1 MLLNIIIIIKLMHIL
16 HEHDVVIVG
25 AGPGGSGTALHL
37 KDSNLKI
44 ALLDKQKFPR
54 DKICGDGVSGK
65 SSTILKEL
73 GLFEELFKLPHGPGY
88 GVWMSGP
95 NGKDLIVDSRAE
107 NPNSK
112 PHGAVVRR
120 YDFDNFLFQN
130 AKKIP
135 GVETFE
141 QVNVFD
147 LIKEGDKYVGV
158 LAKDSNGKIH
168 EFRAKI
174 IVGADGA
181 GSVIANKLGVALRD
195 PDHYVSA
202 VRAYYDGVEG
212 MKEVIEIHFV
222 EEALP
227 GYFWIFPLEDKKAN
241 VGIGMLDRDMR
252 KHKINLAQLMEKL
265 ITEHPKFKDRFT
277 NAKRIS
283 NIVGWTLP
291 LGSKRR
297 KPYFNGVLL
306 VGDAAAL
313 IDPLT
318 GEGIGNALLSS
329 KLAAQ
334 TIKKAFELNDFS
346 EATLKMYDELLKE
359 KLDPELQT
367 MYRIQRLGSI
377 KWLLS
382 HFFNRVDKKPELR
395 ELITSTIVSEDTL
408 KYKKK
413 LTDPIFLIKNL
424 FL

>member
-1 MLLNIIIIIKLMHIL
+1 MSQNII
-16 HEHDVVIVG
+16 HEYDVVIVG

-37 KDSNLKI
+37 KGSGLKI

-73 GLFEELFKLPHGPGY
+73 GLFDEMFKLNHGPGY

-95 NGKDLIVDSRAE
+95 NGVDLIVDSRNE
-107 NPNSK
+107 NPNAK

-120 YDFDNFLFQN
+120 MDFDNFLFQN
-130 AKKIP
+130 AKKVE
-135 GVETFE
+135 GVDAYE
-141 QVNVFD
+141 QMTVFD
-147 LIKEGDKYVGV
+147 LIKEGDRYIGV
-158 LAKDSNGKIH
+158 LAKDTSGNIH

-181 GSVIANKLGVALRD
+181 ASVVANKLGVAFRD

-202 VRAYYDGVEG
+202 VRCYYDGVEG
-212 MKEVIEIHFV
+212 MREVIEIHFV

-227 GYFWIFPLEDKKAN
+227 GYFWIFPLEGKKAN

-252 KHKINLAQLMEKL
+252 GRNVNLAQLLEKL
-265 ITEHPKFKDRFT
+265 INENPKFKDRFK
-277 NAKRIS
+277 NAKRIT
-283 NIVGWTLP
+283 NITGWTLP

-297 KPYFNGVLL
+297 KPYFNGVIL

-334 TIKKAFELNDFS
+334 TIRKAFEVNDFS
-346 EATLKMYDELLKE
+346 EKTLKMYDDLLKE

-377 KWLLS
+377 KWLLK
-382 HFFNRVDKKPELR
+382 HFFNRVNKKRELR

-408 KYKKK
+408 KYKRQ

>member
-1 MLLNIIIIIKLMHIL
+1 MSQNIL
-16 HEHDVVIVG
+16 HEYDVVIVG

-37 KDSNLKI
+37 RDSGLKI

-54 DKICGDGVSGK
+54 DKVCGDGVSGK

-73 GLFEELFKLPHGPGY
+73 GLFDELFKLPHGPGY

-95 NGKDLIVDSRAE
+95 NGVDLIVDSRQEKPDA
-107 NPNSK
+107 K

-120 YDFDNFLFQN
+120 IDFDNFLYQN
-130 AKKIP
+130 AKK
-135 GVETFE
+135 VEGLDAYE
-141 QVNVFD
+141 QMTVFD
-147 LIKEGDKYVGV
+147 LIKENDNYVGV
-158 LAKDSNGKIH
+158 LAKDNSGNIH

-181 GSVIANKLGVALRD
+181 ASVVANKAGVAFRD

-212 MKEVIEIHFV
+212 MREVIEIHFV

-227 GYFWIFPLEDKKAN
+227 GYFWIFPLEGKKAN

-252 KHKINLAQLMEKL
+252 NKKVNLSQLMEKL
-265 ITEHPKFKDRFT
+265 INEHPKFKDRFK
-277 NAKRIS
+277 NAKRLT
-283 NIVGWTLP
+283 NIIGWTLP

-297 KPYFNGVLL
+297 KPYFNGLLL

-334 TIKKAFELNDFS
+334 TIKKAFELGDFS
-346 EATLKMYDELLKE
+346 EKVLKMYDDLLKE

-377 KWLLS
+377 RWLLN
-382 HFFNRVDKKPELR
+382 HFFNRVNHKRELK

-408 KYKKK
+408 KYKKQ

>member
-1 MLLNIIIIIKLMHIL
+1 MEK
-16 HEHDVVIVG
+16 HEYDVVIVG

-37 KDSNLKI
+37 KDSGLRI

-54 DKICGDGVSGK
+54 DKTCGDGVSGK

-73 GLFEELFKLPHGPGY
+73 GLFDKMFEMPHGPGY

-95 NGKDLIVDSRAE
+95 NGVDLIVDSRQE
-107 NPNSK
+107 NPQAK
-112 PHGAVVRR
+112 PHGAVIRR
-120 YDFDNFLFQN
+120 YDFDNFLFTH
-130 AKKIP
+130 AKQVA
-135 GVETFE
+135 GVDAFE
-141 QVNVFD
+141 QYTVFD
-147 LIKEGDKYVGV
+147 LIKEENKYVGV
-158 LAKDSNGKIH
+158 LAKDKDGNTH
-168 EFRAKI
+168 EFRAKV

-181 GSVIANKLGVALRD
+181 GSVVASKLGVATRD

-212 MKEVIEIHFV
+212 MREVIEIHFV
-222 EEALP
+222 EQALP
-227 GYFWIFPLEDKKAN
+227 GYFWIFPLEGKKAN

-252 KHKINLAQLMEKL
+252 KNKVNLAQLMETL
-265 ITEHPKFKDRFT
+265 ITQHPKFKDRFA
-277 NAKRIS
+277 NAKRLT

-329 KLAAQ
+329 KFAAN
-334 TIKKAFELNDFS
+334 TIKEAFQRNDFS
-346 EATLKMYDELLKE
+346 ENTLKMYDDLLKQH
-359 KLDPELQT
+359 LDPELQT

-377 KWLLS
+377 RWLLN
-382 HFFNRVDKKPELR
+382 HFFNRVNKKRELR

>member
-1 MLLNIIIIIKLMHIL
+1 MQN
-16 HEHDVVIVG
+16 HEYDVVIVG

-37 KDSNLKI
+37 KDSGLKI
-44 ALLDKQKFPR
+44 ALLDKHKFPR
-54 DKICGDGVSGK
+54 DKTCGDGISGK

-73 GLFEELFKLPHGPGY
+73 GLFDKIFELPHGPGY

-95 NGKDLIVDSRAE
+95 NGVDLIVDSRQE
-107 NPNSK
+107 NPNAK
-112 PHGAVVRR
+112 PHGAVIRR
-120 YDFDNFLFQN
+120 YDFDNFLFNN
-130 AKKIP
+130 AKQMP
-135 GVETFE
+135 NVDAFE
-141 QVNVFD
+141 QYTVFD
-147 LIKEGDKYVGV
+147 LIKEENNYVGV
-158 LAKDSNGKIH
+158 LAKDKDGNTH

-174 IVGADGA
+174 IIGADGA
-181 GSVIANKLGVALRD
+181 GSVVASKLGVAIRD

-212 MKEVIEIHFV
+212 MREVIEIHFV
-222 EEALP
+222 EQALP
-227 GYFWIFPLEDKKAN
+227 GYFWIFPLEGKKAN

-252 KHKINLAQLMEKL
+252 KNKVNLAQLMENL
-265 ITEHPKFKDRFT
+265 IMQHPKFKDRFA
-277 NAKRIS
+277 NAKRLT

-297 KPYFNGVLL
+297 KPYFNHVLL

-329 KLAAQ
+329 KLAAI
-334 TIKKAFELNDFS
+334 TIKEAFQKNDFS
-346 EATLKMYDELLKE
+346 ENTLKMYDELLK
-359 KLDPELQT
+359 KHLDPELQT
-367 MYRIQRLGSI
+367 MYRIQRLGSV
-377 KWLLS
+377 KWLLN
-382 HFFNRVDKKPELR
+382 HFFNRVNSKRELR